1 MDNTGPPFDLSPDL
15 DRGLLLRIPPHGR
28 AGSCHGLARGAPR
41 KNNSRSG
48 AVNNFRR
55 IAVAILSGLLA
66 GCSNPQSPANSTP
79 ALSLAELKQRVS
91 EIRALPFKQE
101 PDQAGLP
108 AFSSA
113 DISDDFGGQALAQI
127 ARAYKRVGLLAESV
141 DLTKAMMEFT
151 RLKRLAV
158 YEAGRDRLVIAPE
171 ATKLGEAL
179 AGGRN
184 GDSDQIAPVLAM
196 TRALQDQHFRW
207 SERLKGL
214 GSEDRKLAY
223 RALGDGDALLVA
235 LSYLS
240 KTRGPLNWAQAT
252 MRFAAEL
259 ERTGA
264 HLPDLLKQELI
275 FPYRDGSQF
284 VQWAFLAKG
293 WSGVNALFADPPVS
307 SAQVLHPEKYYI
319 QRQAPLQI
327 TPFGL
332 KRQFKESAVFDDT
345 LGEYRIQILL
355 GSNQPREEAKQIAAF
370 WTGDH
375 LSAYSDGDG
384 LITTWI
390 SVWNGDQEARD
401 FQRAFRAILERRHRV
416 RFDETPGAPDGW
428 KANLRTGR
436 SMVLQIRG
444 ATVLFLDGV
453 ATARALEVS
462 EEIWKDL
469 EIAPESADLPF
480 DAAQKPAQLSL
491 KSR

>member
-1 MDNTGPPFDLSPDL
+1 MDSAAAVTEKFPGSAS
-15 DRGLLLRIPPHGR
+15 R
-28 AGSCHGLARGAPR
+28 ASGKLA
-41 KNNSRSG
+41 
-48 AVNNFRR
+48 
-55 IAVAILSGLLA
+55 IAILSGLLA
-66 GCSNPQSPANSTP
+66 ACSGSEPQRLNPAPN
-79 ALSLAELKQRVS
+79 LSVAELKQRVG
-91 EIRALPFKQE
+91 EIRALPFKQVT
-101 PDQAGLP
+101 DQAGLP
-108 AFSSA
+108 ALSNA
-113 DISDDFGGQALAQI
+113 DITDDLGGPALAQI

-141 DLTKAMMEFT
+141 DLTEAMMEFT

-158 YEAGRDRLVIAPE
+158 YEAGRDRLLIAPE
-171 ATKLGEAL
+171 AAKLGEAL

-207 SERLKGL
+207 SDRLKSL

-240 KTRGPLNWAQAT
+240 RTRGPLNWAQAT

-259 ERTGA
+259 ERIGA
-264 HLPDLLKQELI
+264 HLPDLLKQELV

-293 WSGVNALFADPPVS
+293 WSGVNALFTDPPVS
-307 SAQVLHPEKYYI
+307 SAQILHPETYYLR
-319 QRQAPLQI
+319 RQAPLRI
-327 TPFGL
+327 MPFGL
-332 KRQFKESAVFDDT
+332 KRQFKESAVSDDT

-355 GSNQPREEAKQIAAF
+355 GLNQPRKEAGQIAAF
-370 WTGDH
+370 WNGDH

-390 SVWNGDQEARD
+390 SAWSGDQEARD
-401 FQRAFRAILERRHRV
+401 FQRAFRAALERRHRV
-416 RFDETPGAPDGW
+416 RFDETPGQTDGW

-436 SMVLQIRG
+436 SMILQVHG
-444 ATVLFLDGV
+444 TTVLFLDGV

-480 DAAQKPAQLSL
+480 ESAKNPVQLSL